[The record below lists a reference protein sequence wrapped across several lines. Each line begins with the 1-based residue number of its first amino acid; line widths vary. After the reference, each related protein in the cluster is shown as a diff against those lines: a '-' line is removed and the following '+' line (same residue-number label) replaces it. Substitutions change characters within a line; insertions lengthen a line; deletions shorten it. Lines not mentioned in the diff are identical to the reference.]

1 MDGWMDGRIDR
12 LIVLKLSNSFVPDYS
27 RPSVVR
33 TITDG
38 DVKENR
44 NYIPTM
50 PHEMAL

>member
-1 MDGWMDGRIDR
+1 MDASIDGWMDR

-33 TITDG
+33 TITHVR
-38 DVKENR
+38 VKENR

-50 PHEMAL
+50 PHELAL